1 MAGWKDKLAE
11 TARKNRVEI
20 VDAKL
25 TRRDLFKMGLLTS
38 GGFLVAKMGL
48 SSRAAGA
55 GGSVVSPKTTPWVEE
70 LPIPPVAKPLTCDE
84 MVAVSGRPAPTQACN
99 TAAGEA
105 SRANGHQ
112 HWDCFDAANMDF
124 YCNNNQVQQASWH
137 RELPKDEVWLF
148 NGMFPGPRIHAQYN
162 RPVMIRFCNN
172 LPSLADH
179 KGYGRPT
186 PSTHLHNGHT
196 DSESDGNPLDTFDTA
211 KYHDSFYL
219 NRRAGFTDP
228 QFGAGPVN
236 DGDIRETMTT
246 LWYHDHCLDFTSQNV
261 YRGNMGLY
269 YLFNEFDTGNEN
281 DPSPQAW
288 RLPSG
293 DFDVPLVF
301 HDRVF
306 DPQGKGYFDLFNLDG
321 IIGDKYTVNGKIQPF
336 MRVARRKYRFRIQ
349 NIGTSRFYNF
359 FLSNGQNMVQC
370 SHDGNMLP
378 RPLTVKNVRIAV
390 AQRVDMILD
399 FSKLASGTEL
409 YLVNCQEQK
418 DGRGP
423 TGKILPV
430 ALGDKVLKFI
440 VDGTIDTKGDP
451 SRIPTK
457 FFDLPPVNKAEVV
470 TERTF
475 VFDRNNGGWSVNGKQ
490 FDHTVISASPK
501 LGTAEIWNIVN
512 NSGGWMHPIHIHFE
526 EHQILSRNGK
536 TPPADE
542 IAREDVIWLGHG
554 ESVKTFR
561 RFRDF
566 TGRYVTHCHNVV
578 HEDHAMMFQ
587 WKIVA

>member
-1 MAGWKDKLAE
+1 MLTWKQKLAE
-11 TARKNRVEI
+11 TARKNRVEL

-25 TRRDLFKMGLLTS
+25 SRRDLFKMGMLTS

-48 SSRAAGA
+48 SSRAVNAGS
-55 GGSVVSPKTTPWVEE
+55 SVVSPPTTPWVEE
-70 LPIPPVAKPLTCDE
+70 LPIPPVATPLTVDQ
-84 MVAVSGRPAPTQACN
+84 MAVVSGKPAPTEMAN
-99 TAAGEA
+99 LGAGERA
-105 SRANGHQ
+105 RANSHQ
-112 HWDCFDAANMDF
+112 YWELYDPANMDF
-124 YCNNNQVQQASWH
+124 YCNNNAPGKAKWH
-137 RELPKDEVWLF
+137 RELPEDDVWLF
-148 NGMFPGPRIHAQYN
+148 NGMFPGPRIHAKYD

-172 LPSLADH
+172 LPWVADH

-196 DSESDGNPLDTFDTA
+196 ESESDGNPLDTYERGE
-211 KYHDSFYL
+211 YHDSFFL
-219 NRRAGFTDP
+219 NKRAGFLDP
-228 QFGAGPVN
+228 RFGPK
-236 DGDIRETMTT
+236 GDIRETLSS
-246 LWYHDHCLDFTSQNV
+246 LWYHDHCLDYTSQNV

-269 YLFNEFDTGNEN
+269 NLFNEFDTGDEN
-281 DPSPQAW
+281 DTDPQAW

-306 DPQGKGYFDLFNLDG
+306 DPAGKGYFDLFNLDG
-321 IIGDKYTVNGKIQPF
+321 IIGDKYTVNGKIFPF
-336 MRVARRKYRFRIQ
+336 MRVARRKYRFRML

-359 FLSNGQNMVQC
+359 FLSNGQTMTQIT
-370 SHDGNMLP
+370 HDGNMLP
-378 RPLTVKNVRIAV
+378 KPLTVRNIRFAV
-390 AQRVDMILD
+390 GNRADAILD
-399 FSKLASGTEL
+399 FSKLASGTTL

-430 ALGDKVLKFI
+430 ALGTKVLKFI
-440 VDGTIDTKGDP
+440 VDGTLDATDN
-451 SRIPTK
+451 SQIPAR
-457 FFDLPPVNKAEVV
+457 FFDLPPINRAEVV

-475 VFDRNNGGWSVNGKQ
+475 IWDRNNGGWSVNGQ
-490 FDHTVISASPK
+490 PFDEHVISASPRQ
-501 LGTAEIWNIVN
+501 GTAEIWNMVN
-512 NSGGWMHPIHIHFE
+512 NSGGWMHPIHVHFE
-526 EHQILSRNGK
+526 EHQIMSRNGK
-536 TPPADE
+536 LPPVDE

-578 HEDHAMMFQ
+578 HEDHGMMFQ
-587 WKIVA
+587 WKIVP